1 MQLFQYAGALLGTI
15 SIGRAIID
23 DATAINNES
32 KIIYVTLD
40 YKTSYRGQ
48 LFLELRFINI
58 NKLSI
63 DVWFVR
69 IGQCLAEIQLLKS
82 K

>member
-1 MQLFQYAGALLGTI
+1 MQLFQYAVALLGTI

-48 LFLELRFINI
+48 LFLELRFINL

>member
-1 MQLFQYAGALLGTI
+1 MQLFQYAVALLGTI